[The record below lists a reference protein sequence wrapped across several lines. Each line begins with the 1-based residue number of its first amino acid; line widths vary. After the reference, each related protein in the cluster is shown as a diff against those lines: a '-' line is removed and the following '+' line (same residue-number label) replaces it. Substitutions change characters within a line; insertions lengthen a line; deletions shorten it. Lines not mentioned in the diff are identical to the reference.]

1 MNSWGYNMKNGC
13 IKAAEMT
20 AIGLGLQANFL
31 TKTIIKGDFMLSP
44 TAYDLQKRKVG
55 DVIAAFHHDF
65 DLMTIHGKA
74 RFSGLFA
81 WLNTG

>member
-1 MNSWGYNMKNGC
+1 
-13 IKAAEMT
+13 
-20 AIGLGLQANFL
+20 
-31 TKTIIKGDFMLSP
+31 MLSP
-44 TAYDLQKRKVG
+44 TAYDLEKRKVN

>member
-1 MNSWGYNMKNGC
+1 
-13 IKAAEMT
+13 
-20 AIGLGLQANFL
+20 
-31 TKTIIKGDFMLSP
+31 MLSP

>member
-1 MNSWGYNMKNGC
+1 MKNAC
-13 IKAAEMT
+13 VKAAEMT
-20 AIGLGLQANFL
+20 AVGLGLQSDFL
-31 TKTIIKGDFMLSP
+31 TKTIEKGDFMLSP
-44 TAYDLQKRKVG
+44 TAYDLEKRKVH